1 MANRV
6 AIHHSDGIHV
16 LLKTRP
22 DVVRCGEETRTSL
35 PVQGL
40 LRLILHSS
48 HIRTFD
54 EALREPQE
62 LVSQLFS
69 FHLSTCQSLFP
80 RPAFSESEEAIII
93 AELSLIFVHQHVCVG
108 VSLLK

>member
-80 RPAFSESEEAIII
+80 RPAESEEAII